1 MRLAQLALLAALG
14 LSTLV
19 SGAFVFSSLLER
31 KHRAAGI
38 AAIPTVI
45 GIVLVVI
52 VSALWTPPDW
62 LSWIIAAGFV
72 FLVLLFFF
80 PFSSP
85 APLKTGPITEQVD
98 ERDTMFAR
106 EEYEPESQKYEA
118 YYASHPEKKAA
129 DDRLRD
135 LPPILSPGGRFYDP
149 VVATE
154 IQAVFDTIKQMTT
167 DVDGELSKEKV
178 VVLPEVMT
186 ARIKQLVRDLG
197 ADEAGIARLNPMFV
211 YSHVGRG
218 PEPWGAPISNNHA
231 YAIVYTLEMDYSRVE
246 QAPDLPI
253 TEEAARQ
260 YLRAAQ
266 ISVALAR
273 HIRRLGYSARAH
285 ISDSNYQIML
295 PPVAQ
300 DAGLGEVGR
309 LGYLISRKY
318 GPRVRLGGVTTNLPL
333 VIDDPKPFSV
343 QDFCRSC
350 IKCAINCP
358 SNAIPLGEKTEV
370 RGVEKWQLDVEK
382 CLYTWRVFGTDCG
395 LCMKVCPYS
404 HPPTFVHNLVRRAI
418 RRSPFARWLSVR
430 ADDLFYGRDQV

>member
-1 MRLAQLALLAALG
+1 MRLSQLALLVALG
-14 LSTLV
+14 VSTLL
-19 SGAFVFSSLLER
+19 SGAFVISSFHER

-38 AAIPTVI
+38 GAIPAVI
-45 GIVLVVI
+45 GVVLVVI
-52 VSALWTPPDW
+52 FGAYWMPPDW
-62 LSWIIAAGFV
+62 LSWTITAGFV
-72 FLVLLFFF
+72 LSVLLFFL

-85 APLKTGPITEQVD
+85 APLRTGPITEQVD

-106 EEYEPESQKYEA
+106 EEYEPGTEIYET
-118 YYASHPEKKAA
+118 YYASHPDKKAV
-129 DDRLRD
+129 DDRLRG

-149 VVATE
+149 VVATD
-154 IQAVFDTIKQMTT
+154 IQAVFDTIRQMTA

-186 ARIKQLVRDLG
+186 ARVKQLVRDLG
-197 ADEAGIARLNPMFV
+197 ADEVGIARLDPMFV

-218 PEPWGAPISNNHA
+218 PEPWGAKINNSHA
-231 YAIVYTLEMDYSRVE
+231 FAVVYTLKMDYARVE
-246 QAPDLPI
+246 EAPDLPI
-253 TEEAARQ
+253 TEESARQ

-273 HIRRLGYSARAH
+273 HIRKLGYSARAH

-309 LGYLISRKY
+309 LGYLISGKY
-318 GPRVRLGGVTTNLPL
+318 GARVRLGGVTTNLPL
-333 VIDDPKPFSV
+333 VIDHPKPFGV
-343 QDFCRSC
+343 QNFCRSC
-350 IKCAINCP
+350 NKCAVNCP
-358 SNAIPLGEKTEV
+358 SNAIPSGEKTEV
-370 RGVEKWQLDVEK
+370 RGIEKWQLDVEK

-395 LCMKVCPYS
+395 LCMRVCPYS
-404 HPPTFVHNLVRRAI
+404 HPPTPVHNLVRRGI

-430 ADDLFYGRDQV
+430 ADDLFYGRYPT